1 MSEPSPTPSYVPT
14 ERADVDSTGIT
25 QVGRPIASQAALATD
40 RCLQRPR
47 KYADGRE
54 LRKKN
59 SKGILEFHVKVVS
72 ARYSTAY
79 HRWEYKLQDLND
91 VEIVGTTKEKD
102 LG

>member
-1 MSEPSPTPSYVPT
+1 MSEPSPTPSYVPS

-25 QVGRPIASQAALATD
+25 
-40 RCLQRPR
+40 QRPR

-59 SKGILEFHVKVVS
+59 SKGIFEFHVKVVS
-72 ARYSTAY
+72 ATYSTAY
-79 HRWEYKLQDLND
+79 HRWEYELQDLNN
-91 VEIVGTTKEKD
+91 VEIAGTTKEKD